1 MLPLLST
8 PSRRSFRLPGLA
20 ASLLVFALALLS
32 VPARAQDAPNW
43 SEPFA
48 AHRIIDNVYYV
59 GSRGLASYL
68 IATSAGHILINS
80 SLVTSPPL
88 IRKSVEDLGF
98 KFSDI
103 KILLISHAHWDHCA
117 GSAEIIKLTGARYMV
132 MTGDAAEVES
142 GGRENFFYA
151 NQPPTFYAP
160 AKVDRVL
167 RDGDEV
173 RLGETVLVARHT
185 PGHTRGTTTWTM
197 KVRDAGKT
205 LDAVIIGSPN
215 VNAGYVLVGNPRYPE
230 IADDFAKGFQ
240 VLKSLPCDVF
250 LGAHG
255 DYYRMEAKLARQ
267 KADPAAANPFI
278 DPEGYKNYVAARER
292 AFLSELT
299 KQRATA
305 K

>member
-1 MLPLLST
+1 M
-8 PSRRSFRLPGLA
+8 
-20 ASLLVFALALLS
+20 
-32 VPARAQDAPNW
+32 RAQNSPNW
-43 SEPFA
+43 SEPYP
-48 AHRIIDNVYYV
+48 AHRIIDNIYYV

-68 IATSAGHILINS
+68 ITTSAGHILINS

-142 GGRENFFYA
+142 GGKENFFYS
-151 NQPPTFYAP
+151 NQPPSFYAP
-160 AKVDRVL
+160 TKVDRVL

-215 VNAGYVLVGNPRYPE
+215 VNNGYLLVGNTRYPE

-255 DYYRMEAKLARQ
+255 DYYGMEAKLARQ
-267 KADPAAANPFI
+267 KNNPGGANVFI
-278 DPEGYKNYVAARER
+278 DPDGYKAYVAARER
-292 AFLSELT
+292 AYLSELT
-299 KQRATA
+299 KQRAAA